1 MNYND
6 KEFINVS
13 QHTKYSIRKID
24 LLFYKDILYFL
35 YELAQNVKISFLK
48 IQLFMFLCVLKLTT
62 SNELHCIRK
71 VIYPWNILKGF
82 YICLKV

>member
-1 MNYND
+1 MIKNLSMFHNIQSTQS
-6 KEFINVS
+6 EI
-13 QHTKYSIRKID
+13 
-24 LLFYKDILYFL
+24 FYKDILYFL